1 MSIFE
6 HSFDT
11 LEGESLEKVK
21 GYFKACEC
29 HTATCTFLANY
40 AWRDN
45 YDLRY
50 EEIGQFL
57 CVSGQVKDDNG
68 ANPIMLLPM
77 AKDGSWSDA
86 AYRDVILEAKKRY
99 EAEGHRLHIVSM
111 SVEEKDFL
119 ESIFPGQME
128 FHHDEDLDEYV
139 YLKDKLIT
147 LSGRALHKKKNH
159 MNYFLKTYD
168 YTVKDIT
175 PDMTEEVMAFVTGHK
190 IEKDA
195 EGEELESLHIEED
208 AIRRYLAHTGE
219 EDVYSVAIY
228 IEEELVAIALGERLN
243 HDTAAE
249 HFEKADD
256 DYRGLYQVICSEF
269 CKRLPEEI
277 VYVNREEDMGLENL
291 RKAKE
296 ALRPDHKE
304 VKYGGCFFAPNAI
317 E

>member
-1 MSIFE
+1 MSVFKY
-6 HSFDT
+6 SFDT
-11 LEGESLEKVK
+11 LEGEELETVQA
-21 GYFKACEC
+21 YFKACEC

-40 AWRDN
+40 AWRDH

-86 AYRDVILEAKKRY
+86 AYRKVILEAKRRF
-99 EAEGHRLHIVSM
+99 EAEGHKLHIVSM
-111 SVEEKDFL
+111 SAEEKDFL

-128 FHHDEDLDEYV
+128 FRHDEDLDEYV

-159 MNYFLKTYD
+159 MNYFLKTYT
-168 YTVKDIT
+168 YEVKDIT
-175 PDMTEEVMAFVTGHK
+175 PDMTEEVMAFVTSHK
-190 IEKDA
+190 IEKDV
-195 EGEELESLHIEED
+195 EGEELESLHVEED
-208 AIRRYLAHTGE
+208 AIRRYLAHTCD
-219 EDVYSVAIY
+219 EDVYSAAIY
-228 IEEELVAIALGERLN
+228 IDDELVAMALGERLN
-243 HDTAAE
+243 HNTAAE

-277 VYVNREEDMGLENL
+277 VFVNREEDMGLPNL

-304 VKYGGCFFAPNAI
+304 LKYWGCFL
-317 E
+317 